1 MKTFFSIFLLVG
13 LFALT
18 VYEIYVLVKK
28 LLSRRKALKNKKRE
42 VYGEHDGT
50 TDANH

>member
-1 MKTFFSIFLLVG
+1 MKTFFSIILLVG
-13 LFALT
+13 LFALA
-18 VYEIYVLVKK
+18 VYEIYGLVKN